1 MSNGIGNKKQT
12 THKVALYTFSPEHK
26 KNTLLTACGVGNRKS
41 HWRYGQQKKNANNR
55 QNQRHRSLR
64 LRFSFFFF
72 FFSHSLKPKRTKKKQ
87 SCATTTTDS
96 TSHSRWYAARWNS
109 AASTFPRGFL
119 HRSADGSAAARSFR
133 RGDDCAAVVTAP
145 CSGRGR
151 LPPRRHPLP
160 HPLPHLTLDPAA
172 RDRHHNAKRSISRTQ
187 AAAKCPSATST
198 RTCAAF
204 AFALSCLGNKSHVLR
219 LSSPE
224 PFILRRHAVR
234 GV

>member
-133 RGDDCAAVVTAP
+133 RGDDCAGAGA
-145 CSGRGR
+145 GADADL
-151 LPPRRHPLP
+151 LPPLLSPLP
-160 HPLPHLTLDPAA
+160 VAAAAVFLLGAIRFRIHSRTLLLILLPATAITTQNGRSQELKLLPSAQVPPQHVRALPLPLP
-172 RDRHHNAKRSISRTQ
+172 
-187 AAAKCPSATST
+187 
-198 RTCAAF
+198 
-204 AFALSCLGNKSHVLR
+204 
-219 LSSPE
+219 
-224 PFILRRHAVR
+224 
-234 GV
+234 